1 MKILL
6 HRNFIL
12 EKWAPILE
20 ASFKTGNPN
29 MPWAPPNL
37 LGKMCVLF
45 WEALTNQESFPFVS
59 SSCTPK
65 VPRCHLK
72 MMMIFF
78 SHKKVHAKHTIWG
91 LQPSSAREVIGQK
104 SETVVGQGDD
114 LSCSF
119 TAVKTESTSRSSQKA
134 QNPESEGVGKTTPTL
149 TTQVTKWS
157 FPSDPHLL
165 SCRFFLMFLQKPKK
179 NRVSPYKTPTG
190 QLHISSLSVA
200 SRRWKVVSEKIP
212 GSMVAIW
219 FQS

>member
-1 MKILL
+1 M
-6 HRNFIL
+6 
-12 EKWAPILE
+12 
-20 ASFKTGNPN
+20 S
-29 MPWAPPNL
+29 PPQFVGENV
-37 LGKMCVLF
+37 CVLF

-72 MMMIFF
+72 MMMNFF
-78 SHKKVHAKHTIWG
+78 PTQKSMPFKIWG

-119 TAVKTESTSRSSQKA
+119 TAVKTESTSGSSQKA

-157 FPSDPHLL
+157 LPSDPHLL
-165 SCRFFLMFLQKPKK
+165 SCRFFFNVSPKTKK